1 MGMTL
6 CKLPARSQEWNAVHL
21 ATWDKNSV
29 HPRGVAFS
37 FRKLVD
43 LQENHQLCYVKVPAV
58 CIKDFM
64 ADDYLYHETDGEHT
78 WIYAVS

>member
-21 ATWDKNSV
+21 ATWDKKSV
-29 HPRGVAFS
+29 HPRGIEFS

-43 LQENHQLCYVKVPAV
+43 LQENHQLCYVKVPATCV
-58 CIKDFM
+58 GAFSPDS
-64 ADDYLYHETDGEHT
+64 YLYHEKDDEHA
-78 WIYAVS
+78 WVYAVS